1 MGNCAEPLDFS
12 LYGVSLICCAY
23 SSLQVKLEL
32 VMFRFLTAGESHGP
46 CLTMI
51 VEGLPA
57 GLPIEKS
64 IINADLRRRQGG
76 YGRGGRMKIEKDTI
90 RFLSGVRHGKTL
102 GSPITMQ
109 IENLD
114 WANWQEQMSA
124 EPVDA
129 EIEVVTRIRPGH
141 ADFTGAMKYGHT
153 DIRNVIER
161 SSSRET
167 AARVAVGGLC
177 RQLLATFGIS
187 IHSHVLSIVEI
198 GYDLPRSMTR
208 DAYPDAMW
216 GRVEASPLRCADGAL
231 TEKMIARILEAK
243 QHGDTCGGV
252 FEVVALGVPIGL
264 GGFSQWDRRLS
275 ARLAMA
281 MMSIPSAK
289 AVEIG
294 AGFAASRTTGSH
306 IHDVLRHSNDRWLH
320 LTNNAGGIE
329 GGITNGEPL
338 VARVAVKPIPTLAHP
353 LPSVDLAT
361 GDNIDASRYER
372 SDVCVVPAA
381 GVVGEAMMAIVLV
394 EACIEKFGGD
404 SLEEM
409 LRNYRSTPI

>member
-1 MGNCAEPLDFS
+1 
-12 LYGVSLICCAY
+12 
-23 SSLQVKLEL
+23 
-32 VMFRFLTAGESHGP
+32 
-46 CLTMI
+46 MI

-57 GLPIEKS
+57 GLTVEKS
-64 IINADLRRRQGG
+64 IVNADLHRRQGG

-124 EPVDA
+124 EAVDA
-129 EIEVVTRIRPGH
+129 ETEAVTRIRPGH

-177 RQLLATFGIS
+177 RQLLATFGMS

-216 GRVEASPLRCADGAL
+216 RSVEASPVRCADEAL

-252 FEVVALGVPIGL
+252 FEVVALDVPVGL
-264 GGFSQWDRRLS
+264 GSFSQWDRRLS

-294 AGFAASRTTGSH
+294 AGFAASHTTGSH
-306 IHDVLRHSNDRWLH
+306 VHDVLRHSNDRWFH

-329 GGITNGEPL
+329 GGVTNGEPL

-361 GDNIDASRYER
+361 GENIDASRYER

-404 SLEEM
+404 SLDEM
-409 LRNYRSTPI
+409 LRNYRSAGI

>member
-1 MGNCAEPLDFS
+1 ML
-12 LYGVSLICCAY
+12 
-23 SSLQVKLEL
+23 
-32 VMFRFLTAGESHGP
+32 RFLTAGESHGP

-57 GLPIEKS
+57 GLHVEPS
-64 IINADLRRRQGG
+64 IINTDLRRRQGG

-129 EIEVVTRIRPGH
+129 EIESVTRIRPGH

-177 RQLLATFGIS
+177 RQLLAIFGIS

-198 GYDLPRSMTR
+198 GYDLPRLMTR

-216 GRVEASPLRCADGAL
+216 GRVEASPMRCADEAL

-252 FEVVALGVPIGL
+252 FEVVAFDVPVGL
-264 GGFSQWDRRLS
+264 GGFTQWDRRLS

-306 IHDVLRHSNDRWLH
+306 VHDVLRHSDDGWFH

-338 VARVAVKPIPTLAHP
+338 VARVGVKPIPTLAHP

-361 GDNIDASRYER
+361 GENIETSRYER

-381 GVVGEAMMAIVLV
+381 GVVGEAMMAIVLA
-394 EACIEKFGGD
+394 EACIDKFAGD

-409 LRNYRSTPI
+409 LRNYRSSSI

>member
-1 MGNCAEPLDFS
+1 
-12 LYGVSLICCAY
+12 
-23 SSLQVKLEL
+23 
-32 VMFRFLTAGESHGP
+32 MFRFLTAGESHGP

-57 GLPIEKS
+57 GLPVEKS
-64 IINADLRRRQGG
+64 IINADLHRRQGG

-124 EPVDA
+124 EAVDA
-129 EIEVVTRIRPGH
+129 ETEAVTRIRPGH

-177 RQLLATFGIS
+177 RQLLATLGMS

-216 GRVEASPLRCADGAL
+216 GSVEASPVRCADEAL

-252 FEVVALGVPIGL
+252 FEVVALDVPVGL
-264 GGFSQWDRRLS
+264 GSFSQWDRRLS

-306 IHDVLRHSNDRWLH
+306 VHDVLRHSNDRWFH

-329 GGITNGEPL
+329 GGVTNGEPL

-361 GDNIDASRYER
+361 GENIDASRYER

-404 SLEEM
+404 SLDEM
-409 LRNYRSTPI
+409 LRNYRSAGI

>member
-1 MGNCAEPLDFS
+1 
-12 LYGVSLICCAY
+12 
-23 SSLQVKLEL
+23 
-32 VMFRFLTAGESHGP
+32 MFRFLTAGESHGP

-57 GLPIEKS
+57 GLPVEKS
-64 IINADLRRRQGG
+64 IVNADLHRRQGG

-90 RFLSGVRHGKTL
+90 RFLSGVRHGNTL

-124 EPVDA
+124 EAVDA
-129 EIEVVTRIRPGH
+129 ETEAVTRIRPGH

-177 RQLLATFGIS
+177 RQLLATFGMS

-216 GRVEASPLRCADGAL
+216 GSVEASPVRCADEAL

-252 FEVVALGVPIGL
+252 FEVVALDVPVGL
-264 GGFSQWDRRLS
+264 GSFSQWDRRLS

-306 IHDVLRHSNDRWLH
+306 VHDVLRHSNDRWFH

-329 GGITNGEPL
+329 GGVTNGEPL

-361 GDNIDASRYER
+361 GENIDASRYER

-404 SLEEM
+404 SLDEM
-409 LRNYRSTPI
+409 LRNYRSAGI